1 MAGKEINWDKHFSK
15 LTWNDVYENS
25 PFFHGQRLPTLFSPD
40 STRIYISS
48 LDLEFATD
56 KAPELAGALEDIKAT
71 FDMAKRS
78 NGYYKMA
85 MAQSDFS
92 AVQGLLSELGAD
104 EASHRLVEDS
114 V

>member
-1 MAGKEINWDKHFSK
+1 MAGKEFNWDKHFSK
-15 LTWNDVYENS
+15 LTWNEVRENS
-25 PFFHGQRLPTLFSPD
+25 PVFDGQRLPSLFSPD
-40 STRIYISS
+40 NTRIYVSS

-56 KAPELAGALEDIKAT
+56 DVRELAGALEDIKAT

-85 MAQSDFS
+85 MAKSDFS
-92 AVQGLLSELGAD
+92 TVQGLLSKLGVD
-104 EASHRLVEDS
+104 ESSHRLVEES

>member
-1 MAGKEINWDKHFSK
+1 MAEKEINWDKHFSK

-25 PFFHGQRLPTLFSPD
+25 PFFHGQRPPTLFSPD
-40 STRIYISS
+40 RTRIYISS

-56 KAPELAGALEDIKAT
+56 NAQELADALEDIKST

-92 AVQGLLSELGAD
+92 ALQGLLSELGAD

>member
-1 MAGKEINWDKHFSK
+1 MTSKEINWDRHFAK
-15 LTWNDVYENS
+15 LTWNEVYESS

-40 STRIYISS
+40 KTRIYISS
-48 LDLEFATD
+48 LDTELPTD
-56 KAPELAGALEDIKAT
+56 NARELADALEDIKGT
-71 FDMAKRS
+71 FNMAKRS

-92 AVQGLLSELGAD
+92 AIQGLLSELGTE
-104 EASHRLVEDS
+104 EANNRLIEDS